1 MTVRPAI
8 AGAAL
13 SLMLLS
19 ACATPPEDPEDLAAY
34 EEANDPLEEFNRR
47 IDKANRTIDRY
58 VLRPIAGAYGK
69 AVPSQLQDAL
79 RNFFDNLR
87 APVILANDLLQGE
100 GERAGITVA
109 RFLTNS
115 TLGLGGFIDTADKVF
130 GLEFHDEDFGQTL
143 AVWGVDEGVYLVLP
157 LIGPSNPR
165 DAVGI
170 VVDSFLDPWN
180 YLLRT
185 ADIQYGPTVRSLLN
199 GIDLRARNI
208 DALDEIERTSI
219 DTYATLRSLY
229 RQHRADE
236 IRNGDP
242 LSTGPAPVIPG
253 PDTPPGAGI
262 ESPASVTQPTTW
274 AAANLAEAGSGSDR
288 TDRHPFGRAAG
299 SGGLRVYVEAVDD
312 FLGYRFTIEVDGRV
326 ELHVSARTCEALQ
339 ARIRELL
346 PSDWPALLNASSVAE
361 SLASCRSGGTS
372 NQA

>member
-13 SLMLLS
+13 SLMMLS
-19 ACATPPEDPEDLAAY
+19 ACATPPQDPEDLAVY
-34 EEANDPLEEFNRR
+34 QEANDPLEEFNRR
-47 IDKANRTIDRY
+47 IDKANRTIDKY
-58 VLRPIAGAYGK
+58 VLRPIAGAYSSG
-69 AVPSQLQDAL
+69 VPSPLRDAV

-109 RFLTNS
+109 RFLTNT
-115 TLGLGGFIDTADKVF
+115 TLGLGGFIDTADRVF

-143 AVWGVDEGVYLVLP
+143 AVWGVDEGIYLVLP

-165 DAVGI
+165 DAIGI
-170 VVDSFLDPWN
+170 VIDSFLDPWN
-180 YLLRT
+180 YLLTT
-185 ADIQYGPTVRSLLN
+185 AGIEYGPTVRSVLN
-199 GIDLRARNI
+199 GIDLRARKI
-208 DALDEIERTSI
+208 DTLDQIERSSI
-219 DTYATLRSLY
+219 DSYATFRSLY

-242 LSTGPAPVIPG
+242 LDTGPTPAIPG
-253 PDTPPGAGI
+253 PDTTSGAGI
-262 ESPASVTQPTTW
+262 ESQVSVPQPTTW
-274 AAANLAEAGSGSDR
+274 AAANLAEAGSDR
-288 TDRHPFGRAAG
+288 TDSLPVGRAAG
-299 SGGLRVYVEAVDD
+299 SGGLRVYVETIDD
-312 FLGYRFTIEVDGRV
+312 FLGYRFTIEADGRV

-346 PSDWPALLNASSVAE
+346 PSDWPTLLNASSVAE

>member
-1 MTVRPAI
+1 MTVRPAF

-19 ACATPPEDPEDLAAY
+19 ACATPPEDPADLAAY

-143 AVWGVDEGVYLVLP
+143 AVWGVDEGIYLVLP

-170 VVDSFLDPWN
+170 VVDSLLDPWN
-180 YLLRT
+180 YLLRS

-229 RQHRADE
+229 RQRRADE

-242 LSTGPAPVIPG
+242 LNTGPTSAIPG
-253 PDTPPGAGI
+253 SDTTSGAGI
-262 ESPASVTQPTTW
+262 ESQASVSQPKT
-274 AAANLAEAGSGSDR
+274 G
-288 TDRHPFGRAAG
+288 AAG

-312 FLGYRFTIEVDGRV
+312 FLGYRFTIEADGRV
-326 ELHVSARTCEALQ
+326 EVHISARTCEALE
-339 ARIRELL
+339 ARISELL
-346 PSDWPALLNASSVAE
+346 PSNWPTLLNASSVAQ
-361 SLASCRSGGTS
+361 SLASCRSGGAS
-372 NQA
+372 GQA

>member
-13 SLMLLS
+13 SLMMLS
-19 ACATPPEDPEDLAAY
+19 ACATPPEDPEDIAAY
-34 EEANDPLEEFNRR
+34 EEANDPLEEFNRH
-47 IDKANRTIDRY
+47 IDKANRTFDRY
-58 VLRPIAGAYGK
+58 VFRPIAGAYSTG
-69 AVPSQLQDAL
+69 VPMPLRDAL

-109 RFLTNS
+109 RFLTNT

-143 AVWGVDEGVYLVLP
+143 AVWGVDEGFYLVLP

-180 YLLRT
+180 YLLT
-185 ADIQYGPTVRSLLN
+185 AADIEYGPAVRSILN
-199 GIDLRARNI
+199 GIDLRAHNI
-208 DALDEIERTSI
+208 DTLDEIERTSI
-219 DTYATLRSLY
+219 DYYATLRSLY
-229 RQHRADE
+229 RQRRADE
-236 IRNGDP
+236 IRNDDP
-242 LSTGPAPVIPG
+242 LSIQTPAILGPG
-253 PDTPPGAGI
+253 TTSGASI
-262 ESPASVTQPTTW
+262 ESQASVSQPKT
-274 AAANLAEAGSGSDR
+274 
-288 TDRHPFGRAAG
+288 RAAG

-312 FLGYRFTIEVDGRV
+312 FLGYRFTIEANGRV
-326 ELHVSARTCEALQ
+326 EVHVSARTCEALE
-339 ARIRELL
+339 ARISELL
-346 PSDWPALLNASSVAE
+346 PSNWPALLNASSVAH
-361 SLASCRSGGTS
+361 SLASCRTGGTS